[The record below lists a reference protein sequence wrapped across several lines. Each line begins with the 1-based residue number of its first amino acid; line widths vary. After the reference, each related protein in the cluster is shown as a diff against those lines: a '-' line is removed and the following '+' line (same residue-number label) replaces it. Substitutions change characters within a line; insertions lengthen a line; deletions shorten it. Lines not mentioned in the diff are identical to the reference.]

1 MKFYDIKKGTIEM
14 NSWWA
19 YLAQV
24 KAVELAVAKKSNT
37 VDDYWK
43 EKWEP

>member
-1 MKFYDIKKGTIEM
+1 M

-37 VDDYWK
+37 VDDWK